1 VVALGCVAQVVLRIP
16 VENSCRNIQ
25 PDIVRGADWAFCP
38 WGCGFEQGE
47 VLDCVFMCAH
57 SRLAVYAVLEV
68 SLGVLQV
75 IAIAD
80 LAWRAIRSRLEKL
93 IDLVAI
99 EMFVQLLLLS
109 KTITPEQT
117 LRVLAEFDRV
127 LPPRAPPFVRAT
139 L

>member
-1 VVALGCVAQVVLRIP
+1 LR
-16 VENSCRNIQ
+16 
-25 PDIVRGADWAFCP
+25 
-38 WGCGFEQGE
+38 
-47 VLDCVFMCAH
+47 
-57 SRLAVYAVLEV
+57 VLEV